1 MVSPKLPYGAL
12 KLLIAIEGQS
22 PAVVQWVRKGGELY
36 GLQNRDYLREM
47 QVQGRTIPTYMDGS
61 KRIHLPKLQ
70 GAYAGRLLD
79 AFEKTPSVR
88 YQWSQ
93 TVATVSQSPFLN
105 QTSIWII
112 ERMKSKV

>member
-1 MVSPKLPYGAL
+1 MGMVSPKLPYMAL

-22 PAVVQWVRKGGELY
+22 PAVVQWIQKGGELY

-47 QVQGRTIPTYMDGS
+47 QVQGRTIPIYVDGI

-79 AFEKTPSVR
+79 AFEKRHRCVINGPKQLR
-88 YQWSQ
+88 R
-93 TVATVSQSPFLN
+93 FLN
-105 QTSIWII
+105 L
-112 ERMKSKV
+112 RF